1 MIYIILI
8 VLIIIVIIYLCCN
21 LLQYDHFTDSD
32 TTSDAINNIVSMIND
47 DTVNFNNLTVNGK
60 LTAKELINDMSN
72 RFDTFETK
80 LMKII
85 YPIGSLFLT
94 KTSYN
99 LSNKQSLINTP
110 LYYGTWNMVDTGSS
124 YAFLRPVTKSNEQIY
139 MHNWD
144 FPKNNITT
152 GLQSYPVIVYRKIS
166 L

>member
-8 VLIIIVIIYLCCN
+8 ILIIIVIIYLR
-21 LLQYDHFTDSD
+21 YEHFTDSD

-85 YPIGSLFLT
+85 YPIGSLFMT
-94 KTSYN
+94 KTYYD

-110 LYYGTWNMVDTGSS
+110 LYYGTWNIINTGSS
-124 YAFLRPVTKSNEQIY
+124 YAFLRPVTNSNESEY
-139 MHNWD
+139 MHIWD
-144 FPKNNITT
+144 KPKNNVAI
-152 GLQSYPVIVYRKIS
+152 GLKSYPIILYRKIS